1 MSETDSTPP
10 DGKIALYER
19 RLARERAARH
29 AAEKLL
35 EDKAR
40 ELFDSN
46 EALRALAASLET
58 QVAER
63 TVSLTE
69 ALARAE
75 QADRAKSDFLATMSH
90 EIRTPMHGIIGM
102 AQLLETSD
110 LDEEQ
115 AQYVGT
121 ILECGDSLLCLI
133 SDILDF
139 SKIETG
145 RLELDI
151 RAGALSELHNSVL
164 SITRPQARAKAL
176 SLELDSAVATDTQA
190 MIDAGRLR
198 QVLVNLVG
206 NAIKF
211 TAAGSVVLRV
221 RPSPMAD
228 GTPGVE
234 WAVSDTGVGIADDQR
249 ARLFRPFSQVDASTT
264 RHFGGTGLGLAI
276 SQRLVQAMGGLIVV
290 DSTPGAGSTF
300 SFVLPLTDARAGKP
314 AACVIGE
321 APRLFAD
328 LRVLVADDNL
338 VNRLLVQRLLQR
350 LGLEPDLA
358 NDGAEALTLW
368 SERAHEVILMD
379 MSMPVMDGLEATRAI
394 RARGGSQPQ
403 IIAVTANAFDIDRR
417 TCIDAGMD
425 DFLAKPINFAQLLEK
440 LQAFSPTARR
450 SAS

>member
-1 MSETDSTPP
+1 VSEPGCAAP
-10 DGKIALYER
+10 DDRQIALYER

-46 EALRALAASLET
+46 EALRALAASLES

-63 TVSLTE
+63 TARLSDT
-69 ALARAE
+69 LARAE
-75 QADRAKSDFLATMSH
+75 HADRAKSDFLATMSH
-90 EIRTPMHGIIGM
+90 EIRTPMNGVIGM
-102 AQLLETSD
+102 AQLLAASD
-110 LDEEQ
+110 LDAEQ
-115 AQYVGT
+115 TQYVDT
-121 ILECGDSLLCLI
+121 LLECGDSLLGLI

-139 SKIETG
+139 SKIEAG
-145 RLELDI
+145 SLELDI
-151 RAGALSELHNSVL
+151 HASTLSDLHDSVL
-164 SITRPQARAKAL
+164 SITRPQARAKSL
-176 SLELDSAVATDTQA
+176 SLELDSAVAPDTHA

-221 RPSPMAD
+221 RPAPMAD

-234 WAVSDTGVGIADDQR
+234 WAVIDTGVGIADDKR
-249 ARLFRPFSQVDASTT
+249 ARLFRPFSQVDTSTT

-300 SFVLPLTDARAGKP
+300 SFVLPLTEAGASSPPSAVTDDA
-314 AACVIGE
+314 
-321 APRLFAD
+321 APRLPAD

-338 VNRLLVQRLLQR
+338 VNRMLVQRLLQR
-350 LGLEPDLA
+350 LGVEPDLA
-358 NDGAEALTLW
+358 NDGAEALGLW
-368 SERAHEVILMD
+368 SERGYDVILMD

-394 RARGGSQPQ
+394 RACAGTQPR
-403 IIAVTANAFDIDRR
+403 IIALTANAFDTDRR
-417 TCIDAGMD
+417 KCFDAGMD
-425 DFLAKPINFAQLLEK
+425 DFLAKPINFAQLTEK
-440 LQAFSPTARR
+440 LAQVSST
-450 SAS
+450 